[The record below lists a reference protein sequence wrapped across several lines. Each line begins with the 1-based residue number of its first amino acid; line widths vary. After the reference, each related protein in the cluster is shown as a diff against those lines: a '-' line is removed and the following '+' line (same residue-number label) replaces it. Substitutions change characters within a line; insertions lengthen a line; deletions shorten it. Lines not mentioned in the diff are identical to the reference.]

1 MDEALAPHQH
11 ELDRMG
17 VQVIREYQNVG
28 EGILEV
34 SKLVRILV
42 NLIRNAI
49 NAMRE
54 MTGQP
59 HRLTLYVLPC
69 PDREGFVRLQVA
81 ETGNGIPSDCLT
93 QIFSLHVPGEQSDL
107 LPNLHASAV
116 AAKELA
122 GSLRVW
128 SNGPKQGAIFTLD
141 VPVIHM
147 EGER

>member
-1 MDEALAPHQH
+1 MDEALALHQG

-17 VQVIREYQNVG
+17 VQVFREYQMVG

-34 SKLVRILV
+34 SKLLRILV

-54 MTGQP
+54 MTGQS
-59 HRLTLYVLPC
+59 HRLTLYVLSC
-69 PDREGFVRLQVA
+69 PDRERFVRLQVA
-81 ETGNGIPSDCLT
+81 DTGVGIPSDCLT
-93 QIFSLHVPGEQSDL
+93 RVFSPQVPGASDL

-128 SNGPKQGAIFTLD
+128 SDGPKQGAMFTLD